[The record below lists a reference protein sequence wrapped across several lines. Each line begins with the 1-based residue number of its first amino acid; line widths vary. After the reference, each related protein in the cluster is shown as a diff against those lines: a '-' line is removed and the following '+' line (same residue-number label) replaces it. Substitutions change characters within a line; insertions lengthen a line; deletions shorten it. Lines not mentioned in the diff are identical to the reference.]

1 MSSGADRFNV
11 LRFDEARAVEE
22 RVERVDLL
30 EPAAI
35 GGSPEDS
42 GTALDDRDE
51 LAGLLPRPLAPAIV
65 QRKVD
70 GGRTLDCREVY
81 KYILPK

>member
-1 MSSGADRFNV
+1 M
-11 LRFDEARAVEE
+11 EE
-22 RVERVDLL
+22 RVERVGLL
-30 EPAAI
+30 GPAAM
-35 GGSPEDS
+35 GGLPEDN

-70 GGRTLDCREVY
+70 GENFGLQRHI
-81 KYILPK
+81 YIHSVKTNM